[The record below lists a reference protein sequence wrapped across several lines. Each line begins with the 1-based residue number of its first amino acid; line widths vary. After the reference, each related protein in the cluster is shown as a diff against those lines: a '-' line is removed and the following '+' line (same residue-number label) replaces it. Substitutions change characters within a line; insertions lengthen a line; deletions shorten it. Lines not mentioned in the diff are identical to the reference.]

1 MAKKRLEDHHALPT
15 AVQLMRIV
23 NLRQAA
29 ELAGVSARTMQ
40 RVHADKIIRISP
52 GRLGMRVRDALMIA
66 EAKRN
71 ASSA

>member
-1 MAKKRLEDHHALPT
+1 MNMSKKRLENEPLPT
-15 AVQLMRIV
+15 AVQLMKII

-29 ELAGVSARTMQ
+29 ELAGVSSRTMQ

-66 EAKRN
+66 EGTKRD
-71 ASSA
+71 AS

>member
-1 MAKKRLEDHHALPT
+1 MSKRRLETEPLPT

-23 NLRQAA
+23 SLRQAA

-40 RVHADKIIRISP
+40 RTHPDKIIRISP

-66 EAKRN
+66 EAKRD
-71 ASSA
+71 AS